1 MSSRRFQ
8 DVSSNYTVLVN
19 KFSRCLQDVFP
30 TFLRCSAKTVIYGMI
45 CLGHTS
51 EKFMVN
57 AENLQVIKMSQV
69 LVFYLTTPFSVCFT
83 EAYLEPGRTSTMELF
98 L

>member
-1 MSSRRFQ
+1 
-8 DVSSNYTVLVN
+8 
-19 KFSRCLQDVFP
+19 
-30 TFLRCSAKTVIYGMI
+30 MI